1 MQLVLKRRRKEG
13 LQDDGSNPS
22 HPNFE
27 LSRRTIPECLI
38 FQRSS
43 GAAVQCLPMF
53 FSPNQSIWRY
63 LKMTNKS
70 VASLCF
76 WHLPYIEKMI
86 QFVDNIV
93 STSFNPNCTLLYL
106 QVGAMEPWPSD
117 VQLFQPYEVTCLTLK
132 SMIAP

>member
-1 MQLVLKRRRKEG
+1 
-13 LQDDGSNPS
+13 
-22 HPNFE
+22 
-27 LSRRTIPECLI
+27 
-38 FQRSS
+38 
-43 GAAVQCLPMF
+43 
-53 FSPNQSIWRY
+53 
-63 LKMTNKS
+63 MTNKS